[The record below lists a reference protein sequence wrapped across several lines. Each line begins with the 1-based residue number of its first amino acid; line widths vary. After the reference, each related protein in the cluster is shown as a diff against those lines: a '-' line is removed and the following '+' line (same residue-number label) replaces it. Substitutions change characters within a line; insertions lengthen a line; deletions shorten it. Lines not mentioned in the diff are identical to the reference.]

1 MSQAY
6 ITSED
11 QKKIGENFQQELK
24 FYSGLET

>member
-1 MSQAY
+1 MSQVY

-11 QKKIGENFQQELK
+11 QKKIGENFQKELK